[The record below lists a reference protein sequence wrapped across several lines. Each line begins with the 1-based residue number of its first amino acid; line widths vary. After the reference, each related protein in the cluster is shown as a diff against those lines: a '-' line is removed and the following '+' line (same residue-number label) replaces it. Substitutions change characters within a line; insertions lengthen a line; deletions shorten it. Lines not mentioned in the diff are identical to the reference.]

1 RPRLLR
7 PLAELPV
14 CQSGTGSASLRVDPD
29 EAPGAAEVSERTGRV
44 ARAGPVRLLRLA
56 DLEAEA
62 PVERLVA
69 AEVGQDSCEAGE
81 GNRGGLVE
89 GLRRDEGRGHELASE
104 SEQVLEWPGETGGRR
119 ALEHGAAQLE
129 WFEHRRRE
137 VVGEGHLRLLGEKC
151 PEHLDAGVRVDP
163 PL

>member
-56 DLEAEA
+56 DLEGEP

-69 AEVGQDSCEAGE
+69 PEVGQDSCEAGE
-81 GNRGGLVE
+81 GHRGGLVE

-104 SEQVLEWPGETGGRR
+104 SEQVLERPGEAGRR
-119 ALEHGAAQLE
+119 RGP
-129 WFEHRRRE
+129 
-137 VVGEGHLRLLGEKC
+137 GHTRATLRWV
-151 PEHLDAGVRVDP
+151 AN
-163 PL
+163 